1 MTAAEL
7 AALKA
12 LVAAEESRH
21 AAQQLSDNRTADTDG
36 VLQSKEDPMYS
47 WIAPNPYRH
56 YNRFKVWFRDIEGD
70 RKSLTFATE
79 AEADS
84 WIADSQRLL
93 VKDGR
98 PIEDVVNAYLASL
111 TDRKSSTLV
120 TLRYRLTSVIT
131 GKNRVPIE
139 AFPWNVAWSEHVAK
153 QSRASQTG
161 ILAALRGLLAYA
173 GLRGA
178 PLGGIKVNGVRKE
191 GKDQLHIDEARKFIA
206 TALMAADP
214 LALAA
219 ATMIVTGCRPSEV
232 LSLRARDVDDGGALL
247 HVYGTKTKKAKR
259 PIPVDPAYQPILL
272 GAAKGKASDELL
284 FDFIPERQRASKDHG
299 KAKRDALLRRVRGLC
314 QAAGVKRVVSH
325 SLRGL
330 NATLRLTGGATDE
343 AITRALG
350 HVDISTTRRSYFAP
364 GIAEQTD
371 ARRAHGRL
379 LPSKAA

>member
-1 MTAAEL
+1 
-7 AALKA
+7 
-12 LVAAEESRH
+12 
-21 AAQQLSDNRTADTDG
+21 
-36 VLQSKEDPMYS
+36 MYS
-47 WIAPNPYRH
+47 WIAPNRYRH

-79 AEADS
+79 AEADH

-98 PIEDVVNAYLASL
+98 PIEDVVSAYLASL
-111 TDRKSSTLV
+111 TDRKPSTLV
-120 TLRYRLTSVIT
+120 TLRYRLTSVIV
-131 GKNRVPIE
+131 GRNRVPIE

-191 GKDQLHIDEARKFIA
+191 GKDQLHIDEARKFVA

-247 HVYGTKTKKAKR
+247 HVYGTKTKKASAR
-259 PIPVDPAYQPILL
+259 SQSTPPISRFCWGQ
-272 GAAKGKASDELL
+272 
-284 FDFIPERQRASKDHG
+284 
-299 KAKRDALLRRVRGLC
+299 
-314 QAAGVKRVVSH
+314 
-325 SLRGL
+325 
-330 NATLRLTGGATDE
+330 
-343 AITRALG
+343 
-350 HVDISTTRRSYFAP
+350 
-364 GIAEQTD
+364 
-371 ARRAHGRL
+371 
-379 LPSKAA
+379 

>member
-1 MTAAEL
+1 L

-12 LVAAEESRH
+12 LVATEEARH
-21 AAQQLSDNRTADTDG
+21 AAQQLSDNRTAETDG
-36 VLQSKEDPMYS
+36 VLQTTEDPMYS

-56 YNRFKVWFRDIEGD
+56 YHRFKVWFRDIEGD

-79 AEADS
+79 DEADT
-84 WIADSQRLL
+84 WIAESQRLL

-98 PIEDVVNAYLASL
+98 PIDDVVTAYLDSL
-111 TDRKSSTLV
+111 TDRKPSTLV
-120 TLRYRLTSVIT
+120 TLRYRLASVIS
-131 GKNRVPIE
+131 GRKRVPIQ

-153 QSRASQTG
+153 QSRASQVG
-161 ILAALRGLLAYA
+161 ILAALRGLVAYA

-178 PLGGIKVNGVRKE
+178 PLAGLVVKGIRKE
-191 GKDQLHIDEARKFIA
+191 GKDQLHIDEARRFVA

-232 LSLRARDVDDGGALL
+232 LGLRARDVDDGGAIL

-272 GAAKGKASDELL
+272 GAATGKGADELL
-284 FDFIPERQRASKDHG
+284 FDFIPERQRKSKDPG
-299 KAKRDALLRRVRGLC
+299 KAKRDALLRRVRSLC

-330 NATLRLTGGATDE
+330 NATLRLTGGASDE

-364 GIAEQTD
+364 GLAEQQD

>member
-1 MTAAEL
+1 MSL
-7 AALKA
+7 SVVDQVLKA
-12 LVAAEESRH
+12 LVTAEEARH

-36 VLQSKEDPMYS
+36 VLQPLEDPMYS
-47 WIAPNPYRH
+47 WIALNPYRH

-70 RKSLTFATE
+70 RKSLTFATQ
-79 AEADS
+79 AEADT
-84 WIADSQRLL
+84 WIAESQRLL

-98 PIEDVVNAYLASL
+98 PIEDVVSAYLASL
-111 TDRKSSTLV
+111 TDRKPSTLV
-120 TLRYRLTSVIT
+120 TLRYRLTSVIM
-131 GKNRVPIE
+131 GRARVPIE

-161 ILAALRGLLAYA
+161 ILAGLRGLLTYS

-191 GKDQLHIDEARKFIA
+191 GKDQLHIDEARKFVA

-247 HVYGTKTKKAKR
+247 HVYGTKTKKARR

-284 FDFIPERQRASKDHG
+284 FDSFPSGSGHRRTR
-299 KAKRDALLRRVRGLC
+299 AKRSGTLSDAC
-314 QAAGVKRVVSH
+314 AASAKRQ
-325 SLRGL
+325 G
-330 NATLRLTGGATDE
+330 
-343 AITRALG
+343 
-350 HVDISTTRRSYFAP
+350 
-364 GIAEQTD
+364 
-371 ARRAHGRL
+371 
-379 LPSKAA
+379 